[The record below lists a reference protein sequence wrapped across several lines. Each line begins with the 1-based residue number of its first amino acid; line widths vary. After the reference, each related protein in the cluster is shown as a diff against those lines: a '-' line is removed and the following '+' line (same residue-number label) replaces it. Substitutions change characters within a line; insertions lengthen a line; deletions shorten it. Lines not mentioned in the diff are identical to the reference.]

1 MKRISTL
8 TIIILFGSSSL
19 FCGNIGFIG
28 AGARSSGMGGAFVAI
43 ADDATSIFWN
53 PAGLTHLL
61 EKEVSIVGRFDNS
74 IWDFP
79 SSLAVLTPNT
89 AGSFSLNFASFAYPT
104 KIFKRNFTAALSIAS
119 IYDFNFN
126 DKIFRVDP
134 GGTVN
139 INYLIEEE
147 AKGKLYQIS
156 SGFAYEILPDVSFG
170 TAFNWHYGR
179 INGVNKNGK
188 NILTGDA
195 TLKVTENDTLK
206 GGSSIS
212 FGVFAN
218 LPYKWHIGG
227 VAKIKIDDM
236 EWNGEKETTNL
247 DPKVWTDDDYINR
260 KSGSSNKNSFP
271 NSFGLGVSF
280 TPSDYI
286 IVAADYSIIKWSQY
300 KIDGWEPVYES
311 SGVKKFVD
319 ANQVHIG
326 FEYLLP
332 RSFINE
338 YPMPIRLGVYTDPFP
353 IQYENKTGI
362 SATFFTIGSG
372 LVLDFG
378 QIDLSIEYGTR
389 DWGFSRSENI
399 FRLISS
405 IIVKT

>member
-61 EKEVSIVGRFDNS
+61 EKEVSVVGRFDNS

-179 INGVNKNGK
+179 IDGVNTTEK
-188 NILTGDA
+188 NIATGSIA
-195 TLKVTENDTLK
+195 STTTENDTLK

-236 EWNGEKETTNL
+236 EWNGGIEDTYYDSTLYSNL
-247 DPKVWTDDDYINR
+247 
-260 KSGSSNKNSFP
+260 GSSKRGFSQKNSFP

-300 KIDGWEPVYES
+300 KIDGWEPTYS
-311 SGVKKFVD
+311 SGIKKFVD